1 MADIRAAI
9 QPRSDQ
15 LNYEDFLS
23 GPAVLTI
30 ERTED
35 YRDEK
40 GQPRVAIH
48 MVEYPGRPFKASKTN
63 VKLLAIAWGEDDTD
77 WPGRRVQLS
86 ADPTVTYGGKVVGGI
101 CVTALSHLPQR
112 FTAKLSVAR
121 GKKKDFPV
129 EPLPDAP
136 PQYAEPSPVPVFES
150 LDEARDYYTHRQKA
164 GASPDELQAIIAAA
178 PPADT
183 TPTNKETA

>member
-86 ADPTVTYGGKVVGGI
+86 ADPTVTYGGKAVGGI

-129 EPLPDAP
+129 EILPDMP
-136 PQYAEPSPVPVFES
+136 PIPDDVQTLAQYQ
-150 LDEARDYYTHRQKA
+150 DYYRHRAQN
-164 GASPDELQAIIAAA
+164 GATPEELAMIQQNA
-178 PPADT
+178 
-183 TPTNKETA
+183 PTNEENN